1 MNQTNPKTLNQAIET
16 AVKFQLGLINT
27 CLPGRVETYDYKTQK
42 ATVTPLIKKKYK
54 DGTVSPM
61 PIISAVPVIFP
72 RTKTSMIHFPL
83 VQGDGVLLVFSQRSL
98 ETWLFKGGESEPGD
112 PRKFDL
118 TDAIAI
124 PGLWDFTAATLAE
137 NNDDF
142 IIVHNSEKIIIK
154 KDGNIEIGANS
165 LKKLVN
171 EEFKTLFNNHVHNCI
186 GPVSAVTT
194 STPAS
199 LTGLL
204 PPPVPVPGLP
214 FNGTELN
221 DSQLTVKTKAE

>member
-1 MNQTNPKTLNQAIET
+1 METNAKTLNQAIET

-27 CLPGRVETYDYKTQK
+27 CLPGRVEKYDYTTQK
-42 ATVTPLIKKKYK
+42 ADVTPLIKKKYK
-54 DGTVSPM
+54 DGTVAPM
-61 PIISAVPVIFP
+61 PIISAVPVVFP

-83 VQGDGVLLVFSQRSL
+83 VQGDGVLLIFSQRSL

-142 IIVHNSEKIIIK
+142 IIVHNAEKIIIR
-154 KDGNIEIGANS
+154 KDGNIEIGASS

-171 EEFKTLFNNHVHNCI
+171 QEFVSLFNNHVHNFI
-186 GPVSAVTT
+186 AAPTGSFST

-199 LTGLL
+199 ASGML
-204 PPPVPVPGLP
+204 PPPVPSPPTPAPGVTM
-214 FNGTELN
+214 GDGELT
-221 DSQLTVKTKAE
+221 SKTKVE